1 MKAFFFWR
9 GMVFLLLLGAISV
22 VSANESDG
30 NDQKSKSGAQI
41 IQVSDL
47 KSLRSALSKA
57 EPGDRILI
65 TQGIYDG
72 NFGLKNIQG
81 TKERPI
87 VIAGNDP
94 EFPPVFQGRGEAVKM
109 SRIGYVKIKNIR
121 IEKRSGNG
129 INIDDG
135 GDLGQPSHH
144 IILDNVQI
152 SEIGKKGNIDAIKMS
167 GVDHFVVK
175 NCRIQGWGGSGIDFV
190 GCHNGVVQG
199 CTFEGVPGYR
209 TKNAIQIKGG
219 SNHVLVENN
228 AFINCGERTI
238 SIGGSTGKPYFRPQY
253 VDYEAE
259 NIVVAG
265 NMFIG
270 GEAHIAWVTS
280 LNSHVHHNIFYLPEK
295 YVGRI
300 LQEAKD
306 SQFISCQKGCFEAN
320 MVVTDERVRTFF
332 NIGSNTLPETFSF
345 SGNAWYRFQSD
356 KKPDLPTME
365 VGGIYDVY
373 PDLLDFGTAKM
384 RIGSK
389 SDKLKKVGPE
399 AYTPWSH
406 GTDFEDISLPEVKWI
421 EPSQRSGRF
430 PMQTTIVGGLL
441 GVSFLVLMIR
451 RARKKIKMRR
461 S

>member
-1 MKAFFFWR
+1 MKVFFFWG
-9 GMVFLLLLGAISV
+9 GMVFFLLLWAVSI

-30 NDQKSKSGAQI
+30 NDQNSKNGTQI

-47 KSLRSALSKA
+47 KSLRAALSKA

-72 NFGLKNIQG
+72 GFSLVNTQG

-109 SRIGYVKIKNIR
+109 SGIGYVKIKNIR

-135 GDLGQPSHH
+135 GNHGQPSHH
-144 IILDNVQI
+144 IILENVQI
-152 SEIGKKGNIDAIKMS
+152 SDTGKKGNIDAIKMS
-167 GVDHFVVK
+167 GVDHFVVR

-190 GCHNGVVQG
+190 GCHKGVVQG

-209 TKNAIQIKGG
+209 TKNAMQIKGG
-219 SNHVLVENN
+219 SSRVLVENN
-228 AFINCGERTI
+228 AFLNCGERTI
-238 SIGGSTGKPYFRPQY
+238 NLGGSTGKPYFRPQ
-253 VDYEAE
+253 DANYEAE
-259 NIVVAG
+259 NIIVAG
-265 NMFIG
+265 NKFIG

-280 LNSHVHHNIFYLPEK
+280 RNSHVHHNIFYLPEK

-300 LQEAKD
+300 LQETKN
-306 SQFISCQKGCFEAN
+306 SQFISCRKGFFEAN

-332 NIGSNTLPETFSF
+332 NIGPNTLPETFSF
-345 SGNAWYRFQSD
+345 SENAWYRFQSD

-365 VGGIYDVY
+365 VRGIYDVY
-373 PDLLDFGTAKM
+373 PDLLDFGTANM

-389 SDKLKKVGPE
+389 SDKLKNVGPG
-399 AYTPWSH
+399 AYTPWDH
-406 GTDFEDISLPEVKWI
+406 GTDFEDISLPDVKWI
-421 EPSQRSGRF
+421 EPTQKSGRF
-430 PMQTTIVGGLL
+430 PMQTAIIGGLL
-441 GVSFLVLMIR
+441 GVSFLVVIIR
-451 RARKKIKMRR
+451 RKKKR
-461 S
+461 

>member
-1 MKAFFFWR
+1 MKALFFW
-9 GMVFLLLLGAISV
+9 GGIVFLLFLGAVSV

-30 NDQKSKSGAQI
+30 NDQNSKNGAQI

-47 KSLRSALSKA
+47 TSLKSALSKA
-57 EPGDRILI
+57 GPGDQILI

-72 NFGLKNIQG
+72 AFRLGNTQG

-87 VIAGNDP
+87 VIAGDDP

-135 GDLGQPSHH
+135 GDPGQPSHH
-144 IILDNVQI
+144 IILENVQI

-190 GCHNGVVQG
+190 GCHNGVVQD
-199 CTFEGVPGYR
+199 CTFEGAPGYR
-209 TKNAIQIKGG
+209 TKNAMQIKGG
-219 SNHVLVENN
+219 SSRVLVENN
-228 AFINCGERTI
+228 AFLNCGERTI
-238 SIGGSTGKPYFRPQY
+238 NLGGSTGNPYFRPQDA
-253 VDYEAE
+253 DYEAE
-259 NIVVAG
+259 NIIVAG
-265 NMFIG
+265 NRFIG
-270 GEAHIAWVTS
+270 GETHIAWVTS
-280 LNSHVHHNIFYLPEK
+280 RNSHVHHNIFYLPEK

-300 LQEAKD
+300 LQEAKN
-306 SQFISCQKGCFEAN
+306 SQFISCQKGFFEAN

-332 NIGSNTLPETFSF
+332 NIGPNTLPETFSF
-345 SGNAWYRFQSD
+345 SGNAWYRFQSE

-373 PDLLDFGTAKM
+373 PDLLDFGTAEM

-389 SDKLKKVGPE
+389 SDKLKNVGPG
-399 AYTPWSH
+399 AYTPWGH
-406 GTDFEDISLPEVKWI
+406 GTEFDDISLPEVEWI
-421 EPSQRSGRF
+421 EPSPKSGRF
-430 PMQTTIVGGLL
+430 PMQTKLLGGLFVL
-441 GVSFLVLMIR
+441 SFIVVI
-451 RARKKIKMRR
+451 ARHVKKK
-461 S
+461 

>member
-1 MKAFFFWR
+1 MKVSFFW
-9 GMVFLLLLGAISV
+9 GGLVFLLLLGMGSV
-22 VSANESDG
+22 VSANEFDD
-30 NDQKSKSGAQI
+30 NDQNPKSGTQT

-47 KSLRSALSKA
+47 TSLKSTLSKA

-72 NFGLKNIQG
+72 SFRLGNIQG

-94 EFPPVFQGRGEAVKM
+94 DFPPVFQGRGEAVKM
-109 SRIGYVKIKNIR
+109 SRIAYVKIKNIR

-135 GDLGQPSHH
+135 GDPGQPSHH
-144 IILDNVQI
+144 IILENIQI

-167 GVDHFVVK
+167 GINHFVVR
-175 NCRIQGWGGSGIDFV
+175 NCKIQGWGGSGIDFV

-209 TKNAIQIKGG
+209 TKSAIQIKGG
-219 SNHVLVENN
+219 SSRILVENN
-228 AFINCGERTI
+228 SFINCGERTI
-238 SIGGSTGKPYFRPQY
+238 NLGGSTGKPYFRPP
-253 VDYEAE
+253 DANYEAE
-259 NIVVAG
+259 RIIVAG
-265 NMFIG
+265 NRFIG

-280 LNSHVHHNIFYLPEK
+280 QNSHVHHNIFYLPKK

-306 SQFISCQKGCFEAN
+306 SQFIPCQKGFFEAN
-320 MVVTDERVRTFF
+320 MVVTNECVRTFF
-332 NIGSNTLPETFSF
+332 NIGPNTLPETFSF

-365 VGGIYDVY
+365 VDGIYDVY
-373 PDLLDFGTAKM
+373 PDLLDFGTAQM

-389 SDKLKKVGPE
+389 SDKLKNIGPG
-399 AYTPWSH
+399 AYTPWGH
-406 GTDFEDISLPEVKWI
+406 GTDFEEISLPEVKWI
-421 EPSQRSGRF
+421 EPSQKSRHF
-430 PMQTTIVGGLL
+430 PMQTAIMGGLL
-441 GVSFLVLMIR
+441 GFSFLVVMIR
-451 RARKKIKMRR
+451 RARKK
-461 S
+461 

>member
-1 MKAFFFWR
+1 MKVFFFWGR
-9 GMVFLLLLGAISV
+9 MFFFLLLWAVSI

-30 NDQKSKSGAQI
+30 NDQNSKSGAQI

-47 KSLRSALSKA
+47 KSLRAALSKA

-65 TQGIYDG
+65 NPGIYEG
-72 NFGLKNIQG
+72 SFSLRNTQG

-94 EFPPVFQGRGEAVKM
+94 ELPPVFQGWGGAVKM

-121 IEKRSGNG
+121 IEKRSDNG

-135 GDLGQPSHH
+135 GDHGQPSHH
-144 IILDNVQI
+144 IIIENVQI
-152 SEIGKKGNIDAIKMS
+152 SEIGKKGNVDAIKMS
-167 GVDHFVVK
+167 GVDHFIVR

-190 GCHNGVVQG
+190 GCHNGIVQG
-199 CTFEGVPGYR
+199 CTFEGKPGYR

-219 SNHVLVENN
+219 SSRVLVENN
-228 AFINCGERTI
+228 AFLNCGERTI
-238 SIGGSTGKPYFRPQY
+238 NLGGSTGKLYFRPQY
-253 VDYEAE
+253 VNYEAE
-259 NIVVAG
+259 NIIVAG
-265 NMFIG
+265 NKFIG

-280 LNSHVHHNIFYLPEK
+280 RNSHVHHNIFYFPGK

-306 SQFISCQKGCFEAN
+306 SQFISCRKGFFEAN

-332 NIGSNTLPETFSF
+332 NIGPNTLPETFSF

-373 PDLLDFGTAKM
+373 PDLLDFGTAEM

-389 SDKLKKVGPE
+389 SDKLKNVGPG
-399 AYTPWSH
+399 AYTPWGH
-406 GTDFEDISLPEVKWI
+406 GSDFEDVSLPEVKWI
-421 EPSQRSGRF
+421 EPSQSSGRF
-430 PMQTTIVGGLL
+430 PMQTAIIGGLL
-441 GVSFLVLMIR
+441 GVSFLVVMIR
-451 RARKKIKMRR
+451 RTKKK
-461 S
+461 

>member
-1 MKAFFFWR
+1 MKAFFFWGR
-9 GMVFLLLLGAISV
+9 MIFLLFLGAVSI

-30 NDQKSKSGAQI
+30 STQNSKSGAQI

-57 EPGDRILI
+57 KPGDRILI
-65 TQGIYDG
+65 TQGIYNG
-72 NFGLKNIQG
+72 GFGLGNTLG

-135 GDLGQPSHH
+135 GDHGQPSHH
-144 IILDNVQI
+144 IILENVQI
-152 SEIGKKGNIDAIKMS
+152 SEIGKKGNVDAIKMS

-219 SNHVLVENN
+219 SNRVLVENN

-238 SIGGSTGKPYFRPQY
+238 SIGGSTGKPYFRPQNAN
-253 VDYEAE
+253 YEAE
-259 NIVVAG
+259 NIIVAG
-265 NMFIG
+265 NKFIG

-280 LNSHVHHNIFYLPEK
+280 RNSHVHHNIFYLPEK

-300 LQEAKD
+300 LQETKD
-306 SQFISCQKGCFEAN
+306 SQFILCRKGFFEAN
-320 MVVTDERVRTFF
+320 MVVTDERVKTFF
-332 NIGSNTLPETFSF
+332 NIGPNTLPETFSF

-365 VGGIYDVY
+365 IDGIYDVY
-373 PDLLDFGTAKM
+373 PDLLDFGTAEM

-389 SDKLKKVGPE
+389 SDKLKDVGPG
-399 AYTPWSH
+399 AYTPWDN
-406 GTDFEDISLPEVKWI
+406 GADFENINLSEVKWI
-421 EPSQRSGRF
+421 ERSQSSGRF
-430 PMQTTIVGGLL
+430 PMQTVIIGGILGSAFLIV
-441 GVSFLVLMIR
+441 MIQR
-451 RARKKIKMRR
+451 VKKKK
-461 S
+461 